1 MSVVLVT
8 TDLRKPTAHGEMRKT
23 HYYTDARVRSLLGDA
38 ARHSCHLRYRVEP
51 NAIVTLKDEAEG
63 KTGRRL

>member
-1 MSVVLVT
+1 M
-8 TDLRKPTAHGEMRKT
+8 
-23 HYYTDARVRSLLGDA
+23 ARSRSPMGSVRSLLGDA

-51 NAIVTLKDEAEG
+51 TAIVTLKDEAEG